1 MGPHIPNTIKNH
13 IYLNVFFIHISLFII
28 SRISIFHWSQGGWI
42 LATRYWWTKGYA
54 RLGLHIFAEEHIEPQ
69 DKGGGEAVEGLSWG
83 NLEALKARDK
93 QGSSS
98 SVAQASSG
106 LG

>member
-1 MGPHIPNTIKNH
+1 M
-13 IYLNVFFIHISLFII
+13 
-28 SRISIFHWSQGGWI
+28 SQVAHLSGGA
-42 LATRYWWTKGYA
+42 L
-54 RLGLHIFAEEHIEPQ
+54 EPQ
-69 DKGGGEAVEGLSWG
+69 DKGGSGAVEGLSWG
-83 NLEALKARDK
+83 SLEALQARDK

>member
-1 MGPHIPNTIKNH
+1 
-13 IYLNVFFIHISLFII
+13 
-28 SRISIFHWSQGGWI
+28 
-42 LATRYWWTKGYA
+42 
-54 RLGLHIFAEEHIEPQ
+54 LHIFAEEHIEPQ